1 MTNHLDLFA
10 FNDFLC
16 ELRDLFR
23 VFEISLFS
31 RLKSF
36 HSILLF
42 WFCSELYSENVVLDS
57 LENFS
62 KACHVHINS
71 LLEMICTVHVLN
83 NVTWDNHLIA
93 PWIFNCDLVAFNGL
107 YIYVS
112 SLWEELLFSELFLVP
127 QRLTSFCFLE
137 SGRLLAFSLSNST
150 NGSS

>member
-10 FNDFLC
+10 FSDLLC

-83 NVTWDNHLIA
+83 NVT
-93 PWIFNCDLVAFNGL
+93 
-107 YIYVS
+107 
-112 SLWEELLFSELFLVP
+112 
-127 QRLTSFCFLE
+127 
-137 SGRLLAFSLSNST
+137 
-150 NGSS
+150 